1 VQKVA
6 VTVAAEGSDR
16 RTFFISVIYGLW
28 TLIAAAL
35 ALPAVVYLFLP
46 PKLRKEPEWV
56 EAGDISR
63 LEPSVPLE
71 LVFRRNRRDG
81 WKVISEKSTVW
92 VVKLPDGI
100 VAYGPQCTHLACAY
114 HWEEDKRHF
123 VCPCHTSVFSIDG
136 KVVSGPAPRPLDRY
150 ETKVDKSK
158 LLLGPLTE
166 TMEIT
171 E

>member
-1 VQKVA
+1 
-6 VTVAAEGSDR
+6 
-16 RTFFISVIYGLW
+16 LM
-28 TLIAAAL
+28 AAAL

-136 KVVSGPAPRPLDRY
+136 KVVSGPAPRPLDR
-150 ETKVDKSK
+150 
-158 LLLGPLTE
+158 
-166 TMEIT
+166 
-171 E
+171 